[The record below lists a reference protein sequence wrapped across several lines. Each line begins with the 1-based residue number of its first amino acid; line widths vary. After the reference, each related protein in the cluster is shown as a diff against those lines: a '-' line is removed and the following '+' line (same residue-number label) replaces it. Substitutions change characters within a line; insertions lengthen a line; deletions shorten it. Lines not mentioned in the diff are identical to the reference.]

1 MGRIICTRPLLTL
14 RLRGALLGLGALA
27 LGVEMVC
34 GVALVVT
41 DLRTIPVSSLALI
54 PPSDRPGLALL
65 LALGAAVG
73 LALAY
78 GTVRLALLSR
88 ALLVVPTPYR
98 HALHAR
104 RTPEEAPMRRVVRPV
119 VALAA
124 LVLLALSLC
133 TTTADARAASAPTS
147 TPTATPAPTV
157 TPYPTYTPA
166 PAPTATHHP
175 ALQLSASQGMPAT
188 PLTIVGADF
197 PDGAVTL
204 YWDGAYLARGTSGDA
219 YMHID
224 TTAPATGS
232 GAALGPHEL
241 RAVGPNRTSASAFFT
256 IAQTLHPKVTLAPTH
271 SAAMT
276 STVVTVD
283 ASGFAPNQTVA
294 FAWDHVGGTRI
305 FSHGSVADDN
315 GDTSIDLILG
325 LDPMPGVGTH
335 RLYAWGTGPALS
347 ASASFTV
354 DPPPPPPPAC
364 GGLGFTVPFINWNVC
379 LDPIGALT
387 TWIAH
392 GATAGANAVG
402 ALVAKDLTTQ
412 QDYTQIAQLHL
423 AFTTM
428 QQLARD
434 LFGVLFLAGALTW
447 YARHLGLGPGGEAAT
462 QLVEGGLGLAVTTAL
477 PWLMHLYIVAVNAAS
492 GMILADPNNQGGAAI
507 GALAGHLVNVALLSA
522 LTGDP
527 LFLVVVVGFIV
538 VFFVLLVLVA
548 ITRTIG
554 TIYGAAVY
562 LAAPVATICMV
573 TPLTRAVAAAWARLW
588 LSLTLWGVSY
598 AVALVSVRAMVA
610 AFGGDGLQ
618 SLALALAGAFVLYGA
633 PRLGDALLG
642 GGASRALGIGNVP
655 LLGTAAR
662 MGLAAATGGA
672 GGAAVAA
679 GGEQTGAAIPSD
691 PSVTP
696 MPTASVSEVASIA
709 PPINAEWG
717 LIE

>member
-1 MGRIICTRPLLTL
+1 MDRCPLIERRGVSMRRLTRP
-14 RLRGALLGLGALA
+14 
-27 LGVEMVC
+27 C
-34 GVALVVT
+34 
-41 DLRTIPVSSLALI
+41 PV
-54 PPSDRPGLALL
+54 
-65 LALGAAVG
+65 
-73 LALAY
+73 
-78 GTVRLALLSR
+78 
-88 ALLVVPTPYR
+88 
-98 HALHAR
+98 
-104 RTPEEAPMRRVVRPV
+104 
-119 VALAA
+119 LAA
-124 LVLLALSLC
+124 LVLLALSLG
-133 TTTADARAASAPTS
+133 TTAAGVHAASAPT
-147 TPTATPAPTV
+147 ATPAATQ
-157 TPYPTYTPA
+157 TPYPTYTA
-166 PAPTATHHP
+166 VPAPTATHHP

-188 PLTIVGADF
+188 ALTVVGADF
-197 PDGAVTL
+197 PDGEVTL
-204 YWDGAYLARGTSGDA
+204 YWDGAYLARGTSGDS
-219 YMHID
+219 YVHID
-224 TTAPATGS
+224 TTVPATGS

-241 RAVGPNRTSASAFFT
+241 RAVGPNRTSASVFFT
-256 IAQTLHPKVTLAPTH
+256 IAQTLHPTVTLTPAH
-271 SAAMT
+271 SAAVT
-276 STVVTVD
+276 GTVVTVD
-283 ASGFAPNQTVA
+283 ASGFAPNQTIN
-294 FAWDHVGGTRI
+294 FSWDRVGGTRI

-315 GDTSIDLILG
+315 GDTSADLILET
-325 LDPMPGVGTH
+325 DPTPGVGTH
-335 RLYAWGTGPALS
+335 RLYAWGTGPTLS

-364 GGLGFTVPFINWNVC
+364 GGLGFTVPVINWNVC

-392 GATAGANAVG
+392 GATPGANAVG
-402 ALVAKDLTTQ
+402 ALVTKDLTTQ
-412 QDYTQIAQLHL
+412 QDYTRISQLHL

-434 LFGVLFLAGALTW
+434 LFGVLFLVGALTW

-477 PWLMHLYIVAVNAAS
+477 PWLLHLYIVAVNVAS

-538 VFFVLLVLVA
+538 GFFVLLVLVA

-573 TPLTRAVAAAWARLW
+573 TPLTRSVAAAWARLW
-588 LSLTLWGVSY
+588 FSLTLWGVSY

-655 LLGTAAR
+655 MLGTAAR

-672 GGAAVAA
+672 GGVFGNAVRGA
-679 GGEQTGAAIPSD
+679 GTDAVMPASPGN
-691 PSVTP
+691 PSVVQ
-696 MPTASVSEVASIA
+696 MPNASVTEISPAASIA
-709 PPINAEWG
+709 APINAEWG